1 MQHTWNLATT
11 NFDVILGEE
20 FCLPPVAGAEG
31 LFATACIIMRPAKQ
45 REANKMLKH

>member
-20 FCLPPVAGAEG
+20 FCPPPVASAEG
-31 LFATACIIMRPAKQ
+31 PFTTVCIITRPAKQ
-45 REANKMLKH
+45 REANKVLKY

>member
-1 MQHTWNLATT
+1 MKHTWNLATT

-31 LFATACIIMRPAKQ
+31 PSTTACIITRLAKQ
-45 REANKMLKH
+45 REANKVLKH